1 MARVSQEHLDARRR
15 QILGGAARCFA
26 RNGFHSTS
34 MQDVLKEVGLSA
46 GAVYR
51 YFAGKD
57 ELIAAIADEAFE
69 YIRRAFS
76 EAAGISPPPTP
87 DVLLGRVVR
96 GVFTGQV
103 YGLERRACAAL
114 IVQVWAES
122 MRNEPLAR
130 TLGDGYTGMRAGWT
144 ELVKAYRAAGVLR
157 ADVAAD
163 DVARTMI
170 ATAQGFIAQEALFG
184 GVEPEALEN
193 GLRGLMSIEPPV
205 AG

>member
-26 RNGFHSTS
+26 RNGFHGTS

-130 TLGDGYTGMRAGWT
+130 TLGDGYTGMRTGWA